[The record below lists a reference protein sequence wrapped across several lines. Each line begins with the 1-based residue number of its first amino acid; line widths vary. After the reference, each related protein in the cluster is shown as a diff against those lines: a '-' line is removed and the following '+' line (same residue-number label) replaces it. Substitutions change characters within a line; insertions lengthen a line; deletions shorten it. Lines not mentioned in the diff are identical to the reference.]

1 MVGGKKERRNERLF
15 AFVGSLVVSW
25 HAMTVVMMAVVTRA
39 FVAVVV
45 VVVAPESALN
55 LVPLS
60 LMSLTLRLVL
70 V

>member
-1 MVGGKKERRNERLF
+1 VVGGKKERRNGRLF

-25 HAMTVVMMAVVTRA
+25 HIMTVVMMAVVTRA
-39 FVAVVV
+39 SVVVAVVV
-45 VVVAPESALN
+45 ESALS

-60 LMSLTLRLVL
+60 LVSLALRVVL